1 MQLIN
6 EWYYFT
12 GVIDKKT
19 CNKLIKLGG
28 EFLDKVQ
35 VDMTKGATGEER
47 KTGKKISFGSD
58 TTQRISDIKWLN
70 EQWVYDLIT
79 PYMETANINAGW
91 NFDIQSTETPQL
103 TKYKKGGFYSW
114 HSDGG
119 ADHLSVYDSSKG
131 KFLGGYA
138 RKLSMSIL
146 LNEDF
151 SGGRLQFVNIYSGKR
166 AILTSEL
173 KGTGSVIVFP
183 SFMHHRVAPITK
195 GTRYSLVAWFL
206 GPPFK

>member
-1 MQLIN
+1 MQLTN

-35 VDMTKGATGEER
+35 VDTLKRITEEER
-47 KTGKKISFGSD
+47 KTGRKISFESD
-58 TTQRISDIKWLN
+58 TTQRVSDIKWLN
-70 EQWVYDLIT
+70 KQWVYDLIF
-79 PYMETANINAGW
+79 PYMERANKNAGW
-91 NFDIQSTETPQL
+91 NFDIKSAETPQL
-103 TKYKKGGFYSW
+103 TKYKKGGFYNW

-119 ADHLSVYDSSKG
+119 ADHFSAYDSSDG
-131 KFLGGYA
+131 KFFNGYA

-146 LNEDF
+146 LNENF
-151 SGGRLQFVNIYSGKR
+151 SGGRFQFVNVYGGQRI
-166 AILTSEL
+166 ILTPEL
-173 KGTGSVIVFP
+173 KETGSIIVFP
-183 SFMHHRVAPITK
+183 SFMNHRVAPITK

>member
-1 MQLIN
+1 MQLLN
-6 EWYYFT
+6 EWYYFI

-35 VDMTKGATGEER
+35 VDMTKGTTGEER
-47 KTGKKISFGSD
+47 KTGRKLSFGSN
-58 TTQRISDIKWLN
+58 TTQRVSDIKWLDK
-70 EQWVYDLIT
+70 QWVYDLIT
-79 PYMETANINAGW
+79 PYMETANKNAGW
-91 NFDIQSTETPQL
+91 NFDIKSAETPQL

-114 HSDGG
+114 HADGG
-119 ADHLSVYDSSKG
+119 ADHLSVYDSPN
-131 KFLGGYA
+131 KFLNGYA

-151 SGGRLQFVNIYSGKR
+151 KGGKFQFVNVYGGKR
-166 AILTSEL
+166 AILTPEL
-173 KGTGSVIVFP
+173 KGTGSIIVFP
-183 SFMHHRVAPITK
+183 SFMNHRVAPITK
-195 GTRYSLVAWFL
+195 GVRYSLVAWFL